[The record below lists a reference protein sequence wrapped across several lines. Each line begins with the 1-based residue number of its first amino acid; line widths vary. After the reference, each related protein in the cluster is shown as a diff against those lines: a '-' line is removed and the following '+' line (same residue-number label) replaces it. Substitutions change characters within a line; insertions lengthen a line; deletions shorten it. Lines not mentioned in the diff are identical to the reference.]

1 MGLAEVFFVVAH
13 AAVAVLFT
21 AWVAGLIR
29 TNLKQERTAEAA
41 TPTAHRSPST
51 TNNRKVLAP

>member
-1 MGLAEVFFVVAH
+1 MGFAEAFFVVAH

-29 TNLKQERTAEAA
+29 TNLEQERTAAAA
-41 TPTAHRSPST
+41 TTTVHRSPSYC
-51 TNNRKVLAP
+51 NHRKVLRP